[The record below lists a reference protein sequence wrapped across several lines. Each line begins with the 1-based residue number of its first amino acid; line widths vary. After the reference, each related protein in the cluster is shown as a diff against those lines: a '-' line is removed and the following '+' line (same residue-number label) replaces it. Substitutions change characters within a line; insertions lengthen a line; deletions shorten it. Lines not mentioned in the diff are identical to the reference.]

1 MKKHENRHGEHF
13 SSPGFSVF
21 KSAAFFWVLSL
32 FVCLQ
37 IPEAIGA
44 VIDVT
49 HTADV
54 VDANGGD
61 CSTMTI
67 ASLPGPD
74 GETSLREAICA
85 ANYESGDDTINLPE
99 GTYPLTIIETPKVP
113 PWTPKG
119 SEEELPAGGI
129 ATSMRAGENANESG
143 DLDITGNLTISGA
156 GSSTT
161 VVDAS
166 NVNDR
171 VFHIE
176 GGDTVQIN
184 DITITGGHLTD
195 GSARGGGIYC
205 SADLTL
211 QRCLVT
217 GNTAEGGAEGGG
229 IGVVNGS
236 VTLIETTVTQ
246 NQALGKEIDDGLGHV
261 YGGGAF
267 GGGID
272 CVEGSVSLENSSVT
286 GNNATAQDAQTA
298 QSGMDDNGAGWS
310 AYGGGISA
318 ACDVTL
324 TSSQV
329 TGNTATGGNSFDP
342 DQARG
347 GSSSGGGIYV
357 AGRFSVTDSNVS
369 SNTAQG
375 GQGEDGG
382 QANGGGI
389 FFESYTSIESTNTTI
404 SQNNALAGAGTG
416 SAGYGGDARGGG
428 VYAGNLSSGESAI
441 FSACAI
447 EGNHASG
454 ANGVAQGGD
463 GSGGGLHIEGSG
475 DLVVRDSL
483 VSGNSVSAGTPD
495 VQGNE
500 GSGGAMYLG
509 GYLNASVVNSTFSGN
524 TTQDNGGGA
533 YHDSYPTLAI
543 RHATITDNTAQN
555 GDGGGLFVY
564 DYGANDGT
572 ANLGHVILAANTDSG
587 AGNNHPDC
595 SGPVVSSGYNILGDV
610 AGCTGI
616 VDGTDNDRA
625 GTAASPIDPVLG
637 PLQDNG
643 GQSRTH
649 ALLSG
654 SPALDT
660 GDSSFDEN
668 SFTPS
673 LTTDQRGTGFPRV
686 QNNTIDIGAFER
698 APAPEIEVSESDSD
712 VPDNDGSVDYGT
724 TTVGYA
730 ITKTFTISNT
740 GNAELTLSAPSSI
753 PDGFSRVGTFPSSI
767 AAGGSEM
774 FQVRLD
780 ADAAGSFSGRISFA
794 NNDSDENP
802 YDFAISGVVN
812 VPPAPE
818 IEVSESGS
826 DVPDNDGSVDYGT
839 TTVGY
844 AITKTFTISNTG
856 NAELTLSAPTSI
868 PDGFSRVG
876 TFPSSIAAGGSE
888 MFQVRLDADA
898 AGSFSGRI
906 SFANNDSDEN
916 PYDFAIS
923 GVVNVP
929 PAPEIEVSESGS
941 DVPDNDGSVD
951 YGTTTVGYA
960 ITKTFTI
967 SNTGNA
973 ELTLSAPTSIPDG
986 FSRVGT
992 FPSSIAAGGSEM
1004 FQVRLD
1010 ADAAGSFS
1018 GRISFANN
1026 DSDENP
1032 YDFAISGVVDVPP
1045 APEIEVSESGSD
1057 VPDNDGSVDYGTTTV
1072 GYAITKTFTISNTG
1086 NAELTL
1092 SEPSSIPDGF
1102 SRVGT
1107 FPSSIAAGGFETFQV
1122 RLDADAAGSFSGR
1135 VSFANNDSDE
1145 NPYDFAVAG
1154 VVNVPP
1160 APEIEVSESGSDVP
1174 DNDGSVDYGTTTV
1187 GNPVIKT
1194 FTISNT
1200 GNAELNVSAPFIADG
1215 FSLVGTFPAS
1225 IAASGSDTFQV
1236 RLDADAAG
1244 SFSGRVSFA
1253 NNDDDENSYDF
1264 AILGT
1269 VQGVIIPTVDQWGVA
1284 GLALLL
1290 FLVAILKKHK
1300 GRADMKKSPY

>member
-1 MKKHENRHGEHF
+1 MKKHEHRHGEHF

-32 FVCLQ
+32 FVFLQ

-49 HTADV
+49 HTEDV
-54 VDANGGD
+54 LDANGGD

-74 GETSLREAICA
+74 GEISLREAICA

-99 GTYPLTIIETPKVP
+99 GTYPLTIAGQKPVNP

-119 SEEELPAGGI
+119 SEEELPSGGI
-129 ATSMRAGENANESG
+129 ATSTRAGENANESG

-166 NVNDR
+166 NVDDR
-171 VFHIE
+171 VFHIQ
-176 GGDTVQIN
+176 GGATVQID

-205 SADLTL
+205 SATLTL

-217 GNTAEGGAEGGG
+217 GNIAEGDAEGGG
-229 IGVVNGS
+229 ISVVNGFA
-236 VTLIETTVTQ
+236 TLIETTVTQ
-246 NQALGKEIDDGLGHV
+246 NQALGNEAVAG
-261 YGGGAF
+261 YGNAS
-267 GGGID
+267 GGGIG
-272 CVEGSVSLENSSVT
+272 CIEGSVSLENSSVT

-298 QSGMDDNGAGWS
+298 QSGMDNNGAGWS

-318 ACDVTL
+318 GACDVTL

-329 TGNTATGGNSFDP
+329 TGNTATGGNSFAP

-357 AGRFSVTDSNVS
+357 AGGFSATDSNIS

-382 QANGGGI
+382 DGYGGGI
-389 FFESYTSIESTNTTI
+389 FASSNTFESTNTNI

-428 VYAGNLSSGESAI
+428 VYAGNLSSGESAS

-447 EGNHASG
+447 EGNQASG

-495 VQGNE
+495 VQDNE

-509 GYLNASVVNSTFSGN
+509 SYLNASVVNSTLSGN
-524 TTQDNGGGA
+524 TAQDNGGGA
-533 YHDSYPTLAI
+533 YHDSYPSLTV
-543 RHATITDNTAQN
+543 RHATIAGNTAQN

-564 DYGANDGT
+564 DYGTNDGT
-572 ANLGHVILAANTDSG
+572 ADLGHVILAANTDSG

-610 AGCTGI
+610 AGCAGI
-616 VDGTDNDRA
+616 VDGADNDRA

-668 SFTPS
+668 SFTPA
-673 LTTDQRGTGFPRV
+673 LNTDQRGTGFPRV
-686 QNNTIDIGAFER
+686 QNNVIDIGAFER
-698 APAPEIEVSESDSD
+698 APAPEIEVSESGSD
-712 VPDNDGSVDYGT
+712 VPDNDGSLEYGT
-724 TTVGYA
+724 TTVGDPV
-730 ITKTFTISNT
+730 TKTFTISNT
-740 GNAELTLSAPSSI
+740 GNAELTVSAPSI
-753 PDGFSRVGTFPSSI
+753 PDGFSLVGTFPASI
-767 AAGGSEM
+767 AAGDSGMFQVRLDADAAGSFSGRVSFANNDSDENPYDFAIAGVVNVPPAPEIEVSESGSDVPDHDGSVDYGTTTVGDPVTKTFTISNTGNAALTVSAPSIPDGFSLVGTFPASIAAGDSGM

-802 YDFAISGVVN
+802 YDFAIAGVVN
-812 VPPAPE
+812 VQPAPE

-826 DVPDNDGSVDYGT
+826 DVPDNNGSVDYGT

-844 AITKTFTISNTG
+844 PVTKTFTISNTG
-856 NAELTLSAPTSI
+856 NAALTVSAPSI
-868 PDGFSRVG
+868 PDGFSLVG
-876 TFPSSIAAGGSE
+876 TFPASIAAGGSDT
-888 MFQVRLDADA
+888 FQVRLDADA

-906 SFANNDSDEN
+906 SFANNDDDEN
-916 PYDFAIS
+916 PYDFAI
-923 GVVNVP
+923 
-929 PAPEIEVSESGS
+929 
-941 DVPDNDGSVD
+941 
-951 YGTTTVGYA
+951 
-960 ITKTFTI
+960 
-967 SNTGNA
+967 
-973 ELTLSAPTSIPDG
+973 
-986 FSRVGT
+986 
-992 FPSSIAAGGSEM
+992 
-1004 FQVRLD
+1004 
-1010 ADAAGSFS
+1010 
-1018 GRISFANN
+1018 
-1026 DSDENP
+1026 
-1032 YDFAISGVVDVPP
+1032 
-1045 APEIEVSESGSD
+1045 
-1057 VPDNDGSVDYGTTTV
+1057 
-1072 GYAITKTFTISNTG
+1072 
-1086 NAELTL
+1086 
-1092 SEPSSIPDGF
+1092 
-1102 SRVGT
+1102 
-1107 FPSSIAAGGFETFQV
+1107 
-1122 RLDADAAGSFSGR
+1122 
-1135 VSFANNDSDE
+1135 
-1145 NPYDFAVAG
+1145 AG

-1187 GNPVIKT
+1187 GCPVTRT

-1200 GNAELNVSAPFIADG
+1200 GNAALTVSAPSIPDG
-1215 FSLVGTFPAS
+1215 FSLVGRFPAI
-1225 IAASGSDTFQV
+1225 IAAGGSDTFQV

-1253 NNDDDENSYDF
+1253 NNDDDENPYDF

-1290 FLVAILKKHK
+1290 FLVAILKNHT
-1300 GRADMKKSPY
+1300 GGADMKKSPY